1 MRTMQELP
9 IDLAEVCA
17 RHYAWRCGWTEGVRA
32 DLTRADL
39 TRVDLT
45 DANLTDAN
53 LTGADLRGANLTD
66 ANLTGADLTRA
77 NIRDANLTGAD
88 LRDANLTDA
97 NLTRAH
103 LWDADLTRANLTGA
117 DLRDANLADANLT
130 GADLRGANLAGAN
143 LAGAD
148 LTGATGLAYQIP
160 QEGELVV
167 WKYTT
172 GGPVKLRIP
181 PEARRT
187 ASIVGRKCRAEFATV
202 LEGEGDSTLD
212 AAGPTIHYAQGLTVR
227 PDSYD
232 PDPRVECSH
241 GIHFYL
247 TREEC

>member
-1 MRTMQELP
+1 LP

-39 TRVDLT
+39 TRVDL
-45 DANLTDAN
+45 A
-53 LTGADLRGANLTD
+53 
-66 ANLTGADLTRA
+66 
-77 NIRDANLTGAD
+77 GAD

-103 LWDADLTRANLTGA
+103 LWDADLTRA
-117 DLRDANLADANLT
+117 DLT
-130 GADLRGANLAGAN
+130 GADLRGANLTDAN
-143 LAGAD
+143 LTGADLTRANLTGADLSGAD

-212 AAGPTIHYAQGLTVR
+212 AAGPTIHYAPGLTVR